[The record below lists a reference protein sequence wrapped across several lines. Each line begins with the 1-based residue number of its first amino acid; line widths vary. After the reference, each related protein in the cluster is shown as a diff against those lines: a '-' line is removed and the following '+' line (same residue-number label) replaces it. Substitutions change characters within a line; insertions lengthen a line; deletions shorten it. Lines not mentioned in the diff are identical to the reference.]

1 MNKSRVISG
10 IRSFGIGEYFSE
22 MFLNHRE
29 GFLPGEQ
36 NISLR
41 GLVSLCYGY
50 GLQTTLLHIA
60 KAYTGILN
68 DGIEANP
75 KIISSESNEIRRR
88 ILKKETTDKIKNILI
103 HAVNNGTGKLAKVKD
118 GVVGGK
124 TGTSFISKQQGY
136 DEDSI
141 NALFVGFIEK
151 NSERYLLAIM
161 VQEPKNDV
169 SGGSD
174 VAAPIFSNVFKSIFA
189 SS

>member
-1 MNKSRVISG
+1 
-10 IRSFGIGEYFSE
+10 
-22 MFLNHRE
+22 
-29 GFLPGEQ
+29 
-36 NISLR
+36 
-41 GLVSLCYGY
+41 
-50 GLQTTLLHIA
+50 LLHIA

-68 DGIEANP
+68 DGTEANL
-75 KIISSESNEIRRR
+75 KIISSENSETNRR
-88 ILKKETTDKIKNILI
+88 ILKKETANKVKNILI
-103 HAVNNGTGKLAKVKD
+103 HAVNNGTGKLAGVEG

-124 TGTSFISKQQGY
+124 TGTSFISKEQGY

-174 VAAPIFSNVFKSIFA
+174 VAAPIFSKVFKSIFA
-189 SS
+189 SL

>member
-1 MNKSRVISG
+1 M
-10 IRSFGIGEYFSE
+10 
-22 MFLNHRE
+22 
-29 GFLPGEQ
+29 
-36 NISLR
+36 
-41 GLVSLCYGY
+41 
-50 GLQTTLLHIA
+50 
-60 KAYTGILN
+60 
-68 DGIEANP
+68 
-75 KIISSESNEIRRR
+75 
-88 ILKKETTDKIKNILI
+88 
-103 HAVNNGTGKLAKVKD
+103 NNGTGKLAKVKD
-118 GVVGGK
+118 GIVGGK

-189 SS
+189 SSWKI